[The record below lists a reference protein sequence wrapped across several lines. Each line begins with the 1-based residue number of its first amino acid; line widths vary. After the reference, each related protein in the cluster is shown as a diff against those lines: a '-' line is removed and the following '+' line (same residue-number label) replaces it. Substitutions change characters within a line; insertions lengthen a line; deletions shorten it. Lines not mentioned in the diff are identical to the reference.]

1 MADYDLRKLS
11 RAQLLEMLL
20 AQAKEVA
27 RLQEELQQAQR
38 QLEDRRIRLS
48 EAGNI
53 AEAALQLSGVFS
65 AAQAAAEEYLAS
77 VSESVK
83 ASQENCRIME
93 AQTKQKC
100 AQMIQA
106 AQKES
111 AVFWD
116 SVREKIR
123 DPYLEWESWK
133 NIMDILDSKPGDQ
146 SKVRK

>member
-20 AQAKEVA
+20 AQTKEVA
-27 RLQEELQQAQR
+27 KLQEELQQMQH
-38 QLEDRRIRLS
+38 QLDDRRIRLS

-53 AEAALQLSGVFS
+53 AEAALQLNGVFS

-83 ASQENCRIME
+83 TCQENCRMME

-100 AQMIQA
+100 DQMVQA
-106 AQKES
+106 AQKEA

>member
-1 MADYDLRKLS
+1 MKDYDLRKLS
-11 RAQLLEMLL
+11 RAQLLELLL
-20 AQAKEVA
+20 AQSKEVA

-53 AEAALQLSGVFS
+53 AEAALQISGVFS

-77 VSESVK
+77 VSESMA
-83 ASQENCRIME
+83 ASQEKCRIME
-93 AQTKQKC
+93 EETREKC
-100 AQMIQA
+100 ERMICA

-111 AVFWD
+111 AAIWD
-116 SVREKIR
+116 DIREKLR

-133 NIMDILDSKPGDQ
+133 QVIDILHSKPGDQ
-146 SKVRK
+146 NKVRK